1 MKKVKHL
8 DHPQARASTDPR
20 HVDTALQAPYR
31 HINLLTAVADD
42 VFQRMNAEN
51 KSHMTTYRSLYQP
64 KPTQFNCLR
73 VDELILTCARLSAFK
88 EGQSSGEVGA
98 RPDFSGFLQIPV

>member
-1 MKKVKHL
+1 MILDLFGGFFFGFFNKQNKIVCLCREVLQAVKNEHMRKVKHL

-51 KSHMTTYRSLYQP
+51 KSHMTTY
-64 KPTQFNCLR
+64 
-73 VDELILTCARLSAFK
+73 
-88 EGQSSGEVGA
+88 
-98 RPDFSGFLQIPV
+98 